1 MKAVFIH
8 GWSASPCAWKPFRS
22 QLAADSSSVS
32 FADVNSADGFLP
44 AVLATL
50 PPEPAVLFGWSMG
63 AILAIEAALASP
75 ERIAG
80 LVLFAGT
87 PCFCS
92 PDRSRGWPSRVLR
105 RMQQQLATDPQQC
118 LLDFRKSM
126 FSDSESDAFAELSR
140 ACPLPESCSFS
151 PDGLHAG
158 LDYLSRTDL
167 RPSLRALSCPV
178 LWIHGTHDRI
188 CPPDALADVPPSQE
202 TVLIP
207 EAGHAPFLTSADA
220 RRTALDFFHRCS
232 PPP

>member
-8 GWSASPCAWKPFRS
+8 GWSASPRAWEPFRS
-22 QLAADSSSVS
+22 QLAADSTCVS
-32 FADVNSADGFLP
+32 FADVTSADGFLP

-75 ERIAG
+75 DHIAG

-92 PDRSRGWPSRVLR
+92 PDRSRGWPARVLR
-105 RMQQQLATDPQQC
+105 RMQQQLTTDPQQC
-118 LLDFRKSM
+118 LLDFRKNM
-126 FSDSESDAFAELSR
+126 FNESENNAFAEFSR
-140 ACPLPESCSFS
+140 ACPLPESCGFS

-158 LDYLSRTDL
+158 LDYLARTDL
-167 RPSLRALSCPV
+167 RPLLGSLSCPV

-188 CPPDALADVPPSQE
+188 CPPAALADVPLSHE
-202 TVLIP
+202 TLFIP

-220 RRTALDFFHRCS
+220 RRTALDFFHRC

>member
-22 QLAADSSSVS
+22 QLAADSHCVS

-44 AVLATL
+44 AVIDAL
-50 PPEPAVLFGWSMG
+50 PPEPTVVFGWSMG
-63 AILAIEAALASP
+63 AILAIEAALTSP
-75 ERIAG
+75 DHIAG

-92 PDRSRGWPSRVLR
+92 PYRSRGWPSRVLR
-105 RMQQQLATDPQQC
+105 RMQQQLHTDPQQC

-126 FSDSESDAFAELSR
+126 FSDSENNAFAELSR
-140 ACPLPESCSFS
+140 ACPLPESCGFS

-158 LDYLSRTDL
+158 LDYLTRTDL
-167 RPSLRALSCPV
+167 RPSLGSLSCPV

-188 CPPDALADVPPSQE
+188 CPPGTLTEVPPSHE
-202 TVLIP
+202 VLLIP
-207 EAGHAPFLTSADA
+207 DAGHLPFRTSPLA
-220 RRTALDFFHRCS
+220 RRAALDFFHRTS
-232 PPP
+232 SS